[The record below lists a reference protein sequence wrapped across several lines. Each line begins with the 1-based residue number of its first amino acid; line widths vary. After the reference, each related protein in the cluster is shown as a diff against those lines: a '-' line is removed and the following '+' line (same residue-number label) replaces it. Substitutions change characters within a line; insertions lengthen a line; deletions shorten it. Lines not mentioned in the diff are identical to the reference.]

1 MNTKGGTVNIGFI
14 GTGQMGSQMAQH
26 ILEAGYEL
34 IASDIR
40 KEAAQALLD
49 KGAQWR
55 DTPREIAES
64 CRIVLSSLPGPREV
78 EAVVYGKNG
87 LMEGWKKG
95 DIFVDMTTN
104 SPTTIRRIAEDAR
117 AKGVEALDA
126 PVSGGTKGAEE
137 GTLSIIVGGD
147 KQTLHKVKEI
157 LNTMGTKIFHVGD
170 VGCGNVVKLVNNII
184 STTTHLINAESMVLG
199 VKAGVDAERLR
210 EVIVASTGNN
220 WWLERKYPQ
229 SVMQGDFEPGF
240 RITLALKDISLAL
253 ALGRELG
260 VSQPVA
266 AVTEQRFLE
275 AKTAGLGEKGTQALI
290 LRLEELA
297 GVQVRAKEIT

>member
-1 MNTKGGTVNIGFI
+1 VNIGFI

-275 AKTAGLGEKGTQALI
+275 AKTAGLDCILTNNTAL
-290 LRLEELA
+290 
-297 GVQVRAKEIT
+297 

>member
-1 MNTKGGTVNIGFI
+1 MNIGFI